1 MPNPKTQTNTL
12 LFGRETNTMQTS
24 KSTMQTPKSST
35 PPFDKVLVATDL
47 TAGSGAAFQVALN
60 MCSDLGAKLSVL
72 HVFEYG
78 VGSAE
83 TGESLLESM
92 GAHVKA
98 QQSLDDLINR
108 ARQLG
113 VPCETVTE
121 NGVVSLAILD
131 TIESKEINLAILGT
145 NALHGFE
152 RFVSGSTAETVL
164 RKAPCPVLIV
174 GPRVGNVAV
183 KIEGPIVFASDFNLS
198 TIDAIRYASSL
209 SQLMGSALHCLH
221 VLPRTAEGVERS
233 HVIPQIMTE
242 ALQQVVTDCGTKV
255 RLPICVTAYG
265 NEISDSIVD
274 YARQARAKLIVLGVR
289 RASMMASHV
298 PARLA
303 YQIITDAPCPV
314 MTIAF

>member
-1 MPNPKTQTNTL
+1 
-12 LFGRETNTMQTS
+12 MQTS
-24 KSTMQTPKSST
+24 KNSRPS
-35 PPFDKVLVATDL
+35 FDKVLVATDL
-47 TAGSGAAFQVALN
+47 TANSGAAFQAAIN
-60 MCSDLGAKLSVL
+60 ICSDLGAKLSIL

-78 VGSAE
+78 VPSPE

-92 GAHVKA
+92 GARVKA

-108 ARQLG
+108 ARHLG

-121 NGVVSLAILD
+121 NGIVSLAILD
-131 TIESKEINLAILGT
+131 TIASKEINLAILGT
-145 NALHGFE
+145 NALHGLE
-152 RFVSGSTAETVL
+152 RFVSGSNAETVL
-164 RKAPCPVLIV
+164 RKAPCPVLTV
-174 GPRVGNVAV
+174 GPRVGNVAA
-183 KIEGPIVFASDFNLS
+183 KIEGPIVFATDFNLK

-209 SQLMGSALHCLH
+209 SQLMGSPLHCLH

-242 ALQQVVTDCGTKV
+242 ALKQVVTGCDTQVK
-255 RLPICVTAYG
+255 LPICVTTYG
-265 NEISDSIVD
+265 NQISDSIAD

-289 RASMMASHV
+289 RASMMVSHV

-314 MTIAF
+314 MTVAF